1 MINTKTRLSPGWRL
15 ARLMKKLEDRRG
27 ALEPIFARYEGNA
40 PMPEALQGAPD
51 AAKLFFKSARTQF
64 AEMIVKAVK
73 YPLRMQSIG
82 TALDKADVGDPVAH
96 SLFRTSGMSSEV
108 DDVHRLSLTAGNG
121 YAMVARYMGEVAYT
135 QEDPRQVVTMHD
147 PVRQSIVTEA
157 AKRYWSPDDALDVV
171 VMFVRGEGA
180 TTSETTWRK
189 YRAIR
194 INKTGSYYKFNP
206 NSWSWDEAAGGED
219 GVALESA
226 FNQTGPVF
234 RYRNEEGISE
244 FERHIPLLDRLDHLV
259 LQGMTIATFQAFKQR
274 AVMVDPKDMPDEDE
288 NGEEI
293 SYDDILTS
301 DPASVWKLP
310 ATAKVWESGGVDLT
324 PVWTGV
330 EKATQQLSA
339 VTFTPLAVFSPEGQ
353 NQSAAG
359 AGFAREGRTF
369 KIEDRHDRFGPVHA
383 QALSLMFRL
392 TGDEQRAQLGEIHI
406 QWRPAERYTLTEKA
420 DALPKYKAGGVPWH
434 TRMVEVGQFSPEQI
448 ERMAIERMQ
457 DEVLFPSEAAATS
470 DQVSTA
476 AA

>member
-1 MINTKTRLSPGWRL
+1 
-15 ARLMKKLEDRRG
+15 MKKLEYRRE
-27 ALEPIFARYEGNA
+27 ALEPIFARYEGRA
-40 PMPEALQGAPD
+40 PMPEALMGAPES
-51 AAKLFFKSARTQF
+51 AKLFFKSARTQF

-82 TALDKADVGDPVAH
+82 TAEDQADVGDPVAN
-96 SLFRTSGMSSEV
+96 SLFVTSGMSSEV
-108 DDVHRLSLTAGNG
+108 DDVHRLALTAGNG

-147 PVRQSIVTEA
+147 PVRQSIITES

-171 VMFVRGEGA
+171 VMFIRGPGA
-180 TTSETTWRK
+180 TTSETRWRM
-189 YRAIR
+189 YRAIHT
-194 INKTGSYYKFNP
+194 NETGRTAKFNA
-206 NSWSWDEAAGGED
+206 NSWSWHELSGGED
-219 GVALESA
+219 GIELDPA
-226 FNQTGPVF
+226 FNETGPIF

-293 SYDDILTS
+293 DYDDLLTS

-310 ATAKVWESGGVDLT
+310 LTAKIWESGAVDLT

-369 KIEDRHDRFGPVHA
+369 KIEDRHDRFGPVHGR
-383 QALSLMFRL
+383 ALSLMFRL
-392 TGDEQRAQLGEIHI
+392 AGDEKRAELGKIHI
-406 QWRPAERYTLTEKA
+406 QWRPAERYTLAEKA

-434 TRMVEVGQFSPEQI
+434 TRMVDVGQYSPEQI
-448 ERMAIERMQ
+448 ERMATERMQ
-457 DEVLFPSEAAATS
+457 DEVLFPAEAAATS